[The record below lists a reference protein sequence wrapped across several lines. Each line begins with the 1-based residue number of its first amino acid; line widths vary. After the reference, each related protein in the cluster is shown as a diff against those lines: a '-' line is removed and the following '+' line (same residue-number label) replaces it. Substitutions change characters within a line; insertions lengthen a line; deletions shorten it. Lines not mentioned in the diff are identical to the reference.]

1 MSLKRSRTSN
11 TWQIWNGWTY
21 LLTGSRWW
29 RGWTSWL
36 IWLTWLC
43 TITRLLLLT
52 DYRTVPSW
60 IYSRLVTI
68 WFDLL
73 SRFWLI
79 LGGLQ
84 RRRLDLSICRCWM
97 FMAILLLSRMAKGI
111 GSMRLIWLPICP
123 TLDTWITF
131 LLTRGRGNRLP
142 IVMRSLGAERTRLN
156 FYRIWRC
163 SKRRSCSSCR
173 RSEKS

>member
-1 MSLKRSRTSN
+1 MSLKRFLEEHSPTLTNLKWLDLSFNRIKVMEGLDKLVNLTDL
-11 TWQIWNGWTY
+11 TLDRH
-21 LLTGSRWW
+21 LLW
-29 RGWTSWL
+29 
-36 IWLTWLC
+36 
-43 TITRLLLLT
+43 LT

-156 FYRIWRC
+156 FYRIW
-163 SKRRSCSSCR
+163 KM
-173 RSEKS
+173 